1 MTPSVTT
8 RDPEFWPLEMLI
20 CDACDSTAS
29 LWVTETDEPF
39 EPGGLRSG
47 PATKDCTCERP
58 DDCPFWA
65 SYRDEYRA
73 EMEDS

>member
-8 RDPEFWPLEMLI
+8 RAPEFWPLAMLI
-20 CDACDSTAS
+20 CDACDSTSS
-29 LWVTETDEPF
+29 LWVTETRAPY

-47 PATKDCTCERP
+47 PAAKDCTCEHP
-58 DDCPFWA
+58 DDCPFWP